1 MKVSY
6 LSSETENLWYPLCQ
20 DVPFMQKVM
29 FNQLNSDSVT
39 KLYVNCIPVDIYIL
53 ILKKKEKRKTDSE
66 HNIY

>member
-1 MKVSY
+1 MIPA
-6 LSSETENLWYPLCQ
+6 LQ
-20 DVPFMQKVM
+20 DVLFMQKVM

-53 ILKKKEKRKTDSE
+53 SLKKKEKRKTDSE